1 MNEVAII
8 GVGMHPFGRFD
19 KTAMQMG
26 TDAIR
31 AALADAGLEWNDIQF
46 AVGGSWEIANPDAIV
61 GLMGLTGIPFTNVF
75 NACATAA
82 SATEACADAIR
93 LGKYDVGI
101 AIGLDKHPRGAFTVD
116 PTLVGMPSWYGENG
130 QYLTTQFFSE

>member
-101 AIGLDKHPRGAFTVD
+101 AIGLDKHPRAHSPWIRHWSECPPGTERTASTS
-116 PTLVGMPSWYGENG
+116 PRS
-130 QYLTTQFFSE
+130 FSE